1 VTTNH
6 RTPPYR
12 IETERLVVRCW
23 DPHDAPLLK
32 DALDTSLDHLRP
44 RMPWAND
51 EPQPLAAKVELLR
64 RFRGL
69 FDLRQDF
76 VYGIL
81 AADEREVV
89 GGTGLHTRV
98 GEDAFEIGYWI
109 RASRVGE
116 GLATETVAA
125 LTCVAFTVC
134 GVDRLEIHVDPANEI
149 SCRIPRRLG
158 YAEEA
163 TLRRRIPPLPPE
175 SSRREVVVFT
185 LLAEEF
191 RASPLAS
198 LEVAAYDSAGGRM
211 LEGD

>member
-44 RMPWAND
+44 RMPWAHD

-175 SSRREVVVFT
+175 SSLRDVVVFT
-185 LLAEEF
+185 LLSEEF

-198 LEVAAYDSAGGRM
+198 LEVAAYDSAGGRVR
-211 LEGD
+211 

>member
-23 DPHDAPLLK
+23 DPHDAP
-32 DALDTSLDHLRP
+32 P
-44 RMPWAND
+44 
-51 EPQPLAAKVELLR
+51 
-64 RFRGL
+64 
-69 FDLRQDF
+69 
-76 VYGIL
+76 
-81 AADEREVV
+81 
-89 GGTGLHTRV
+89 
-98 GEDAFEIGYWI
+98 FEIGYWI

-116 GLATETVAA
+116 GLATETVAG